1 MFKEVK
7 EAMTTVQNNGRVLLE
22 FSLEN
27 FKGCSKEEKIDVC
40 QDGIDEI
47 EEIIDDLETLKGE
60 LENYSDE
67 LED

>member
-7 EAMTTVQNNGRVLLE
+7 EAMMNVQNNGRVLLE
-22 FSLEN
+22 FSIDD
-27 FKGCSKEEKIDVC
+27 FKGCSKEEKIDIC

-47 EEIIDDLETLKGE
+47 EEVIDDLETLKDA
-60 LENYSDE
+60 LEDYSDD